1 MTYDRQLEAY
11 NIANNKY
18 KAGLIREVEALQMDV
33 ELSEAA
39 NTLGIARVN
48 LSSQKRLF
56 KEVMELNL
64 NDSIIV
70 ESSMAYSEVIV
81 DVEKAVQLALEN
93 RNELKEHEI
102 QIELSEM
109 EIKRRKAAG
118 RIQGDILFNYNLIG
132 TNKSVL
138 DIPVETSFQDSWYNL
153 RERPGNFNAAL
164 TISIPLIDWGEN
176 KARVNAAHA
185 SLEQNKLQLKG
196 EKISIEREI
205 RTLVEQMASSLRRL
219 KLLEKNVVVAEKSFE
234 ISRQRYTNGEIDS
247 QAIALERER
256 LNSAY
261 ISRLESFIAYKLFL
275 SDLMRKTFYD
285 FEQDLPISRSE

>member
-1 MTYDRQLEAY
+1 
-11 NIANNKY
+11 
-18 KAGLIREVEALQMDV
+18 
-33 ELSEAA
+33 
-39 NTLGIARVN
+39 VN